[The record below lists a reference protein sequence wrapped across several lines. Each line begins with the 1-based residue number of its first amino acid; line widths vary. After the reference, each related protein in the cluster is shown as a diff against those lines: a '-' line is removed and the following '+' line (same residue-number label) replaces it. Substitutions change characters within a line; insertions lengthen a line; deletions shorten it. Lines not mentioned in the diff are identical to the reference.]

1 MRWSAPQA
9 ADREGNLY
17 TGPNTE
23 DTPTIVEATAF
34 KSGIVIA
41 QVNEIVDTL
50 PRVDIPGD
58 WVDFVVQSPKPHYI
72 EPLFTRDPA
81 QISEIQILMAMM
93 AIKGIYAEYGVKRLN
108 HGIGFDTA
116 AIELLLPTY
125 AANARPEGQD
135 LPRIGR

>member
-1 MRWSAPQA
+1 MIAAVS
-9 ADREGNLY
+9 ADRNGNLY

-41 QVNEIVDTL
+41 QVNEVVEKL

-58 WVDFVVQSPKPHYI
+58 QVDFVIKAERHFYV

-81 QISEIQILMAMM
+81 NVTEGQILMAML

-108 HGIGFDTA
+108 HGIGFPTA

-125 AANARPEGQD
+125 GERLASKVRSP
-135 LPRIGR
+135 PIGR